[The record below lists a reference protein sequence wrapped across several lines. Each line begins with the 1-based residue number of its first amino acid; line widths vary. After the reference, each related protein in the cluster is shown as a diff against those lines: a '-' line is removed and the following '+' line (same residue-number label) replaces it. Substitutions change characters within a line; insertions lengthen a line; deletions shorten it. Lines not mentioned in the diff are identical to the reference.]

1 MAKQGLTHFDPAGRG
16 RMVDVTAKRNTTRVA
31 IARGVVR
38 VSPETFR
45 RIQDRRIE
53 KGDVLGVA
61 QVAGIL
67 AAKKT
72 ADLIPMCHPLS
83 LTGVEMGFTLHEEG
97 CRIEIEA
104 RVKTVG
110 PTGVEMEA
118 LCAVMGAG
126 LTIYDMCKAIDRG
139 ITLSEVRLVYKHGG
153 KSGEF
158 RAPEFRD
165 SVDF

>member
-1 MAKQGLTHFDPAGRG
+1 
-16 RMVDVTAKRNTTRVA
+16 MVDVGQKPDTQREAVATGRVIMKPA
-31 IARGVVR
+31 TLKQVKAA
-38 VSPETFR
+38 SLK
-45 RIQDRRIE
+45 
-53 KGDVLGVA
+53 KGDALAVA
-61 QVAGIL
+61 RVAGIL